1 MKNLLSVFI
10 KKDKNKRLSP
20 KEHAQLAFENHAREQ
35 FKRLKEKGLS
45 ISVFTL

>member
-1 MKNLLSVFI
+1 MRNLLSSFI
-10 KKDKNKRLSP
+10 KRNKNKRLSP
-20 KEHAQLAFENHAREQ
+20 KEREQLAFENHAREQ

>member
-1 MKNLLSVFI
+1 MKNLLRSII
-10 KKDKNKRLSP
+10 KKESKRLSP
-20 KEHAQLAFENHAREQ
+20 KERAQVVFETNAREQ